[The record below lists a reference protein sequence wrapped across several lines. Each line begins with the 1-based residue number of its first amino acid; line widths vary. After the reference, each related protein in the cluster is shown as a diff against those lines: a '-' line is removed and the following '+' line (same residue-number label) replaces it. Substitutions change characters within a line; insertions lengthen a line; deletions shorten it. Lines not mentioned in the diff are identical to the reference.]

1 MSPGTGFAKM
11 RAVQPLL
18 IIPIIPHL
26 ALYMIQY
33 NTIGKKNYTEV
44 AFTCGIAVISYRGE
58 VEAVVVIGH
67 PLLT

>member
-1 MSPGTGFAKM
+1 
-11 RAVQPLL
+11 
-18 IIPIIPHL
+18 
-26 ALYMIQY
+26 MIQY

>member
-18 IIPIIPHL
+18 LIPHV
-26 ALYMIQY
+26 ALHMIQY